1 MRDCFRRIQVIRQK
15 SGLSPSD
22 EIIICFQGEGSIM
35 ELLKKN
41 EKQMKEGLRIK
52 EIIWD
57 KIEDFDFKGEIIL
70 DDNKINISLKK

>member
-1 MRDCFRRIQVIRQK
+1 
-15 SGLSPSD
+15 
-22 EIIICFQGEGSIM
+22 
-35 ELLKKN
+35 
-41 EKQMKEGLRIK
+41 MKESLRIK